1 MISIPYIFDVCR
13 LKFSSLDLG
22 FIFSIME
29 VCKERFFSINW
40 MMLLDYF
47 LLVIFV
53 YFFSWGLSVL
63 FEEEKDSLRLECDWC
78 GSIKGPNECPYFPC

>member
-1 MISIPYIFDVCR
+1 MPYIFDACR

-53 YFFSWGLSVL
+53 YFFSLGLIL
-63 FEEEKDSLRLECDWC
+63 FLEKPGIECPIC
-78 GSIKGPNECPYFPC
+78 KRTKGPDFCPYRPCW